1 MRIDPN
7 LTRIGLGTGTAK
19 VEGQRPAEGTTG
31 GREQPSRIGGAD
43 EMILTPRAQEMQVAR
58 RALEATPDVRQ
69 DRVDAVRKQIAD
81 GTFKVDP
88 AAIADK
94 LLKGGL

>member
-1 MRIDPN
+1 VRIDPN
-7 LTRIGLGTGTAK
+7 LTRIGLGPGAAK
-19 VEGQRPAEGTTG
+19 VDAQRPTEGTTG

-58 RALEATPDVRQ
+58 RALDATPQVRQ
-69 DRVDAVRKQIAD
+69 DQVDALRKQIAN
-81 GTFKVDP
+81 GTFKVD
-88 AAIADK
+88 AAAVVDK